1 MTGRLYRIAR
11 LGAGLLAAVVLA
23 GLARAFVRHLHAE
36 LPGSEAEGAGRW
48 LGYGWLWL
56 AAALAGWSL
65 GEFRSPAFY
74 WIARLGFAGFVIC
87 LIVAIYVAVVRL
99 PGAV

>member
-1 MTGRLYRIAR
+1 MTSQLYRYAR

-56 AAALAGWSL
+56 AAALAGWGL

-87 LIVAIYVAVVRL
+87 LIVAVYLAVVRVPAGL
-99 PGAV
+99 